1 MAAIKIEVDKHQ
13 VTLHTA
19 TSAITLGYP
28 SFGKK
33 NQNKCGFSGQPHV
46 MTRGYTSWVP
56 LGKTLIAYKKGSQ
69 PFRDE
74 SQFYMGH

>member
-33 NQNKCGFSGQPHV
+33 I
-46 MTRGYTSWVP
+46 
-56 LGKTLIAYKKGSQ
+56 KTNVDFPANHMS
-69 PFRDE
+69 
-74 SQFYMGH
+74 